1 MRQYMYTTRKRYVM
15 LDFYLNVMPLNLII
29 IIVVSVFTIILVSDE
44 ILDRAVRRVIDILPF
59 THPYA

>member
-15 LDFYLNVMPLNLII
+15 LDFMPLNLII

-44 ILDRAVRRVIDILPF
+44 TLDRAVRRVIDILPF

>member
-1 MRQYMYTTRKRYVM
+1 MYTTRKRYTM
-15 LDFYLNVMPLNLII
+15 LDFMPLNLII

-44 ILDRAVRRVIDILPF
+44 TLDRAVRRVIDILPF

>member
-15 LDFYLNVMPLNLII
+15 LDFMPLNLII

-44 ILDRAVRRVIDILPF
+44 TLDRAVRRVVDILPF